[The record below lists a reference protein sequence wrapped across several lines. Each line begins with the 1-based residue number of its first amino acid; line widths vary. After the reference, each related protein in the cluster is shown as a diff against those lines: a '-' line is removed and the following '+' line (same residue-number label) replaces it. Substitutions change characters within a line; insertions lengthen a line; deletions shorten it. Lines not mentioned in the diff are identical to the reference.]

1 MAITKF
7 DRRGGDGISAQVT
20 RIKKYKERELARRKV
35 GWVLFVIF
43 MVAAFLFLWFYLGA
57 TPEE

>member
-20 RIKKYKERELARRKV
+20 RIKKYKQRELARRKV
-35 GWVLFVIF
+35 GWVFFVMFLI
-43 MVAAFLFLWFYLGA
+43 AAFLFFWFYLGA
-57 TPEE
+57 APAD